1 MPKKFVLEDGMV
13 VVRNVGTESYREGC
27 LQLLHNLSIRKN
39 GRNRSLTEFITKNS
53 LVIPCNKWGWVSN
66 PGSPHK
72 GDQAMA
78 LNYKALGKQNR

>member
-1 MPKKFVLEDGMV
+1 MVWLWLGMQVLSLIGKV
-13 VVRNVGTESYREGC
+13 AKN
-27 LQLLHNLSIRKN
+27 LLHNLSIRKN
-39 GRNRSLTEFITKNS
+39 GRNRSLREFITKNS

>member
-1 MPKKFVLEDGMV
+1 MVWLWLGMQVLSLIGKV
-13 VVRNVGTESYREGC
+13 ANN
-27 LQLLHNLSIRKN
+27 LLHNLSIRKN
-39 GRNRSLTEFITKNS
+39 GKNRSLTEFITKNS